1 MNRTQVTS
9 LIIPVI
15 SIACLIGGGF
25 LLQNNGQDQVNASRS
40 VKGTTLNADS
50 IHVSFE
56 QVGGKV
62 LNIPVTEETKVK
74 KGTVLMTLDS
84 KDVDL
89 QIEQLRTQI
98 AQFNTQIS
106 QQQSIQLGYT
116 RATTQEKQA
125 QLDIAQAQVTESK
138 SQGTSG

>member
-9 LIIPVI
+9 LIIPLI

-25 LLQNNGQDQVNASRS
+25 LLQTNGQDQVNASRS

-56 QVGGKV
+56 QVGGKI

-74 KGTVLMTLDS
+74 KELSL
-84 KDVDL
+84 
-89 QIEQLRTQI
+89 
-98 AQFNTQIS
+98 
-106 QQQSIQLGYT
+106 
-116 RATTQEKQA
+116 
-125 QLDIAQAQVTESK
+125 
-138 SQGTSG
+138 